1 MIKSREE
8 RKKSSLLRRRTII
21 IIVSIVLVLAS
32 GISLYFVNSYI
43 NNVIPFVDPADNV
56 TYYVKK
62 TNGEWKMYDKDGN
75 LLKTEEQYGYYITAS
90 STCIK
95 LDPETGELVEKILLD
110 TSEGEVSTEYDKVLI
125 FPQISRK
132 DIRSIKV
139 HNQINTFTFL
149 RYDTTNGINDK
160 AEFVLDYL
168 PHLPIREE
176 VIPDICN
183 AAGFPLAAMRVDE
196 AKKLENGKIDLAE
209 YGLAP
214 EKRTR
219 IEKDANGNDITVEY
233 DYTPNYYILTTVA
246 KKDKDGK
253 YKNEQHKV
261 LIGDRLV
268 NNGGYYAQYIKINE
282 DGTETPRNTLY
293 VLGTSIK
300 YTLLEDRKIFV
311 TPGTAFPVTQNDYF
325 DVTDF
330 VIRKKNDKG
339 TYDSTVSF
347 SYIDIADRTGTV
359 AGSRPYVFTDGRSK
373 SYMPNYDRIDSCLL
387 SFMQPNIVEIAV
399 LDPTEE
405 ERAKYGLMK
414 EVLDENGNPKLDEYG
429 KKVYKYDAP
438 YVVTFDRTA
447 KADDG
452 SKIPFRQTIYI
463 SPKPNSSNYYS
474 FTTITILDNENK
486 VNEKFNKNLKLS
498 MLCEV
503 SGETYNFLK
512 YDEYDWTYPYI
523 LETGIKYAT
532 NVTITKPDYTATF
545 NIQNTTSGEHNAIK
559 VVGSCDTNGKTAD
572 TFDMLIFTDVAG
584 RSWYI
589 GQNDA
594 KGYAPDGKTEIAPA
608 SGRFKGINDIGEKV
622 TYYKESILVNNGVIN
637 KVDVN
642 INDVTVYFVNG
653 TKKTYVR
660 YQTMIFKKFYQSVN
674 SLSIV
679 DNYELSKEEEAAL
692 IADKSKYLA
701 TVTLTNN
708 EGHTTTVEF
717 YELTARK
724 AYVVV
729 NGEGGYYV
737 STSAIQKIFENSE
750 KFFDC
755 RDIVTD

>member
-1 MIKSREE
+1 MIKNREE
-8 RKKSSLLRRRTII
+8 RRKSSLLRRRTII

-32 GISLYFVNSYI
+32 GISLYAVNHYI
-43 NNVIPFVDPADNV
+43 NNVIPYVDPADNV

-62 TNGEWKMYDKDGN
+62 TDNEWKMYDKDGN
-75 LLKTEEQYGYYITAS
+75 LLETETQFGYYITAS
-90 STCIK
+90 STCVK
-95 LDPETGELVEKILLD
+95 LDPKTGECITKAVLD
-110 TSEGEVSTEYDKVLI
+110 ASEGEVSTEYDKVLI
-125 FPQISRK
+125 FPQVSRK
-132 DIRSIKV
+132 KIRSIEV
-139 HNQINTFTFL
+139 HNQLNTFIFL
-149 RYDTTNGINDK
+149 RYDTVNGANDN
-160 AEFVLDYL
+160 ADFVLDRL
-168 PHLPIREE
+168 AHLPIREE
-176 VIPDICN
+176 VIPDLCN
-183 AAGFPLAAMRVDE
+183 SAGFPLAAMRVDE
-196 AKKLENGKIDLAE
+196 AKKLDNGKIDLAE

-219 IEKDANGNDITVEY
+219 IEKDADGNDITVEY
-233 DYTPNYYILTTVA
+233 DYTPTYYILTTIP
-246 KKDKDGK
+246 DEGK
-253 YKNEQHKV
+253 QSEQHKV
-261 LIGDRLV
+261 IIGDRLV
-268 NNGGYYAQYIKINE
+268 NNGGYYAQYVKINE
-282 DGTETPRNTLY
+282 DGTETPRNKLY

-300 YTLLEDRKIFV
+300 YTLLEDRKTFI
-311 TPGTAFPVTQNDYF
+311 TPGIAFPVTQNDYF

-330 VIRKKNDKG
+330 VINKKNESG
-339 TYDSTVSF
+339 SYDNTVSF

-359 AGSRPYVFTDGRSK
+359 AGSRPYVFTDDRSK
-373 SYMPNYDRIDSCLL
+373 SYMPNYDRIDKCLL
-387 SFMQPNIVEIAV
+387 SFMQPNIVELTV

-414 EVLDENGNPKLDEYG
+414 QVFKENGEPELDKYG
-429 KKVYKYDAP
+429 KNVYVYDAP
-438 YVVTFDRTA
+438 YVVTFNRTA

-545 NIQNTTSGEHNAIK
+545 NIKNTVNGDLNAIK
-559 VVGSCDTNGKTAD
+559 VIGSCATNGKTAD
-572 TFDMLIFTDVAG
+572 TFDMLVLKDSQDRI
-584 RSWYI
+584 WHI
-589 GQNDA
+589 GQNEA
-594 KGYAPDGKTEIAPA
+594 RGYAGEIEVAPTT
-608 SGRFKGINDIGEKV
+608 GRFKGINDIGEKV
-622 TYYKESILVNNGVIN
+622 TYFKEPIIINDGVIN
-637 KVDVN
+637 KVEVN
-642 INDVTVYFVNG
+642 INDITIHFVNG
-653 TKKTYVR
+653 TKQSYVR

-674 SLSIV
+674 SLSIA
-679 DNYELSKEEEAAL
+679 DNYDLTKEEEKAL

-701 TVTLTNN
+701 TISLTNN
-708 EGHTTTVEF
+708 EGHTTTVDF

-724 AYVVV
+724 AYIVV

-737 STSAIQKIFENSE
+737 STSAIKKIFENSE

-755 RDIVTD
+755 QDIVMD